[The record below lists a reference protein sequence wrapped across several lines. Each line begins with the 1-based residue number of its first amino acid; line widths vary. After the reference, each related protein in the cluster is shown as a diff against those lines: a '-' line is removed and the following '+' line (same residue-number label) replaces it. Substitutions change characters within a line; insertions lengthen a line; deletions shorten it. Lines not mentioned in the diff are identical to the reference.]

1 MLRKLQLAYES
12 FYSFVIAVN
21 LVNVFLLVTHII
33 LLFLTMLQSGSF
45 KDFLACYQS
54 QKSAASDNKLML
66 KIEQRIRYLH
76 IYMKKER
83 TTVGTFHLN
92 IHLCI

>member
-1 MLRKLQLAYES
+1 MGKLRVNYES
-12 FYSFVIAVN
+12 FYSLVIAVN
-21 LVNVFLLVTHII
+21 LVNVCLLVTHII

-76 IYMKKER
+76 IY
-83 TTVGTFHLN
+83 
-92 IHLCI
+92 I